1 MTTLTLGSTTSV
13 PARRPRR
20 RNPQTTL
27 ELLVQLEK
35 RYPHFNRE
43 DLLGEYREQMLDP
56 KNQDLNLSA
65 IDTSF
70 SLNFGRLH
78 SKKTRK
84 SPAERAA
91 HQAKIAAVIENA
103 RDTITKY
110 VVEVGFWDYPMPNG
124 KRLHEC
130 TVKEAKL
137 LKPKIGGLL
146 RIIDNLR
153 GKPTDIIGKIYTK
166 AQLKKLSS

>member
-1 MTTLTLGSTTSV
+1 
-13 PARRPRR
+13 
-20 RNPQTTL
+20 
-27 ELLVQLEK
+27 
-35 RYPHFNRE
+35 
-43 DLLGEYREQMLDP
+43 MLDP

-70 SLNFGRLH
+70 SLNFGRLN

-91 HQAKIAAVIENA
+91 HQARIAAVIENA

-166 AQLKKLSS
+166 AQLKKARKLGTTDRGLNALPSDVPHLLQHGSMGEGGDAKLVRGEAYGLLGELWG